1 MKIKAKKALIYTKEG
16 ELSAYF
22 SKFIERFASE
32 FKKTSFSPK
41 QLEVYVESFLKEKD
55 TCFKE
60 KQSIKLVVKI
70 AKLPE
75 DLKAQIGPF
84 HYEILVFLS
93 RIMRFWV
100 IKEAPMPIKLLSFL
114 FGQTGDIARSIYE
127 NELKNHNTSKESI
140 EQVFKL
146 ITQAMRA

>member
-1 MKIKAKKALIYTKEG
+1 MKINDQKALIYTKEG

-32 FKKTSFSPK
+32 FKKTSFPPE
-41 QLEVYVESFLKEKD
+41 QLEFYVDSILKEKD
-55 TCFKE
+55 TRFRQ
-60 KQSIKLVVKI
+60 KQTIKFLVKI
-70 AKLPE
+70 ANLRE
-75 DLKAQIGPF
+75 ELKATIGSF
-84 HYEILVFLS
+84 HYEILLFVS
-93 RIMRFWV
+93 RVMRFWV
-100 IKEAPMPIKLLSFL
+100 IREAPMPIKLLSFL

-127 NELKNHNTSKESI
+127 NELKNHNTSQESI